1 MRPHKLIM
9 KAFGPFAKETVV
21 DFDLMGN
28 TIYLVSGDTGAGKTT
43 IFDGIIYALYGTA
56 SGGGRSGLGTEAFHS
71 DYAKDGNHRDEMRVE
86 LEFSNAGRTFTVV
99 RRMYWGK
106 KGDAQK
112 ATKESTLSE
121 NGNTIVNAKG
131 REDKDD
137 VTQKVIEILG
147 LDADQFRRII
157 MLAQGEFQKFLTA
170 KSDERG
176 EILGKLYDNRQHQD
190 FQLRLK
196 AARELLKEQE
206 KSLVDEAKAQLKMY
220 VIPESVGED
229 EKQTIAVDHPMIL
242 STITKIN
249 KEIGEELDDLREGIK
264 KQEKIRDELGKE
276 KTRGKTQ
283 NDLLDALDSQ
293 RKELNKL
300 GDRREQV
307 DALRSK
313 VRLAQAAE
321 KVLPA
326 ETTLKNAKDSWGDIL
341 VIIRN
346 LEKERDRLSKLAG
359 ELENKAKI
367 IREENSPKI
376 EELRKQ
382 YGKIETS
389 LPFYDELAASLNEK
403 KKKDDVLEDKST
415 DVKNAKKDFEGKKK
429 RQDELVEEL
438 QRLEM
443 AGELAVQ
450 NAKRLW
456 EDASGRQTELKNI
469 QGCIVSLQ
477 KETGEVANLAEALR
491 IALEE
496 ESAAAENHLLLNNA
510 FIKGQA
516 GILAQDMRKR
526 LESEQE
532 VTCPVCGSVHTLDDV
547 SSFAAW
553 HEDIPTR
560 ETVDKAYSVS
570 ETAHKNAKQAYDNHS
585 SKKNYVDQQKENL
598 LEKTKKLIDV
608 SDWDE
613 LVEGATLA
621 KAIADCDYL
630 VASALGQYQQ
640 AITDKEAKEKALGE
654 KNQVDT
660 DIKSVNAILSAA
672 IDAETQARTNAVAAE
687 TSVLNWKNQ
696 LKDFPESKKEAEEI
710 MASTSNRMKKL
721 QKQIDDAQ
729 EEYNRCLNDQ
739 ATNKGNLESAEKDK
753 ENRKDTKE
761 NAGNEFVKQL
771 SRNGFSDLDA
781 YHAALSPENLLLDQD
796 GISSWI
802 EKKKA
807 AVESYDG
814 KVQEITGA
822 INTLKESTKGMERMD
837 LQSLQ
842 DKIEEI
848 SDLITKK
855 KDEESTLSGQFRTN
869 SSVYIELNRIQE
881 RRKKNLKLF
890 AKLNPMVDTAD
901 GKYAFSRYVLTGFFH
916 RIVEQANIHLETIT
930 DGEYCLVPKETGDG
944 RSNIGLD
951 LKVLNTITNL
961 ERETATLS
969 GGQLFEASLSLA
981 LGLSDVV
988 QMESASSI
996 QIDSMFI
1003 DEGFGS
1009 LDGARLDKS
1018 IEVLQHLSAGQR
1030 QIGIISHVARL
1041 DECLPKKIHVIAG
1054 ERGSAV
1060 KIETDA

>member
-220 VIPESVGED
+220 VIPESVAED
-229 EKQTIAVDHPMIL
+229 ERQTIAIDHPMIL

-560 ETVDKAYSVS
+560 ETVDKAYFVS

-640 AITDKEAKEKALGE
+640 AKTDKEAKEKALGE

-1060 KIETDA
+1060 KIETDT

>member
-220 VIPESVGED
+220 VIPESVAED
-229 EKQTIAVDHPMIL
+229 ERQTIAIDHPMIL

-640 AITDKEAKEKALGE
+640 AKTDKEAKEKALGE

-1054 ERGSAV
+1054 ERGSVV

>member
-71 DYAKDGNHRDEMRVE
+71 DYAKDGSHRDEMRVE

-196 AARELLKEQE
+196 ALRELLKEQE

-249 KEIGEELDDLREGIK
+249 KEIGEELNNLRKNISD
-264 KQEKIRDELGKE
+264 QEKIKGELVKE
-276 KTRGKTQ
+276 KTRGETQ
-283 NDLLDALDSQ
+283 NDLLDALDIQ
-293 RKELNKL
+293 REELAKL
-300 GDRREQV
+300 GNRKEQV

-326 ETTLKNAKDSWGDIL
+326 ETTLNNAKASWDAIL
-341 VIIRN
+341 DTIKD
-346 LEKERDRLSKLAG
+346 LEEKRDKLSELAG
-359 ELENKAKI
+359 KLENNAKR
-367 IREENSPKI
+367 IRDKNSPKI

-389 LPFYDELAASLNEK
+389 LHFYDELAVSLAEK
-403 KKKDDVLEDKST
+403 KEKDDTLETRS
-415 DVKNAKKDFEGKKK
+415 NAVRTADSDLSKKK
-429 RQDELVEEL
+429 ERLEEL
-438 QRLEM
+438 DNILQSLEM

-450 NAKRLW
+450 NAERLW
-456 EDASGRQTELKNI
+456 KEASDRQTELKNI

-477 KETGEVANLAEALR
+477 IEIGEVANLAEALR

-496 ESAAAENHLLLNNA
+496 ESAATEEHLLLNNA

-532 VTCPVCGSVHTLDDV
+532 VTCPVCGSVHTLDDI
-547 SSFAAW
+547 SSFAVW

-560 ETVDKAYSVS
+560 ETVDKAYSVF

-621 KAIADCDYL
+621 KAIADGDYL

-640 AITDKEAKEKALGE
+640 AKTDKEAKEKALEE
-654 KNQVDT
+654 KNQVDA
-660 DIKSVNAILSAA
+660 DIKRVNAILSAA
-672 IDAETQARTNAVAAE
+672 MDAETQARTDAAAAA

-710 MASTSNRMKKL
+710 MASTSNRMEKL

-729 EEYNRCLNDQ
+729 EEYNQCLNDQ

-753 ENRKDTKE
+753 KNRKDTKE
-761 NAGNEFVKQL
+761 NAGKEFAKQL
-771 SRNGFSDLDA
+771 SRNGFSDLDT
-781 YHAALSPENLLLDQD
+781 YHAALSPENILLDQD

-822 INTLKESTKGMERMD
+822 INTLKESTKDMERID

-848 SDLITKK
+848 SALITKK
-855 KDEESTLSGQFRTN
+855 KAEESTLAGQFRTN
-869 SSVYIELNRIQE
+869 TSVYIELNRIQE

-1054 ERGSAV
+1054 ERGSVV

>member
-86 LEFSNAGRTFTVV
+86 LEFSNA
-99 RRMYWGK
+99 WGK

-220 VIPESVGED
+220 VIPESVAED
-229 EKQTIAVDHPMIL
+229 ERQTIAIDHPMIL

-326 ETTLKNAKDSWGDIL
+326 EKTLKNAKDSWGDIL

-429 RQDELVEEL
+429 
-438 QRLEM
+438 
-443 AGELAVQ
+443 
-450 NAKRLW
+450 
-456 EDASGRQTELKNI
+456 
-469 QGCIVSLQ
+469 
-477 KETGEVANLAEALR
+477 
-491 IALEE
+491 
-496 ESAAAENHLLLNNA
+496 
-510 FIKGQA
+510 
-516 GILAQDMRKR
+516 
-526 LESEQE
+526 
-532 VTCPVCGSVHTLDDV
+532 
-547 SSFAAW
+547 
-553 HEDIPTR
+553 
-560 ETVDKAYSVS
+560 
-570 ETAHKNAKQAYDNHS
+570 
-585 SKKNYVDQQKENL
+585 
-598 LEKTKKLIDV
+598 
-608 SDWDE
+608 
-613 LVEGATLA
+613 
-621 KAIADCDYL
+621 
-630 VASALGQYQQ
+630 
-640 AITDKEAKEKALGE
+640 
-654 KNQVDT
+654 
-660 DIKSVNAILSAA
+660 
-672 IDAETQARTNAVAAE
+672 
-687 TSVLNWKNQ
+687 
-696 LKDFPESKKEAEEI
+696 
-710 MASTSNRMKKL
+710 
-721 QKQIDDAQ
+721 
-729 EEYNRCLNDQ
+729 
-739 ATNKGNLESAEKDK
+739 SAEMG
-753 ENRKDTKE
+753 EIYVRK
-761 NAGNEFVKQL
+761 
-771 SRNGFSDLDA
+771 
-781 YHAALSPENLLLDQD
+781 
-796 GISSWI
+796 
-802 EKKKA
+802 
-807 AVESYDG
+807 
-814 KVQEITGA
+814 
-822 INTLKESTKGMERMD
+822 
-837 LQSLQ
+837 
-842 DKIEEI
+842 
-848 SDLITKK
+848 
-855 KDEESTLSGQFRTN
+855 
-869 SSVYIELNRIQE
+869 
-881 RRKKNLKLF
+881 
-890 AKLNPMVDTAD
+890 
-901 GKYAFSRYVLTGFFH
+901 
-916 RIVEQANIHLETIT
+916 
-930 DGEYCLVPKETGDG
+930 
-944 RSNIGLD
+944 
-951 LKVLNTITNL
+951 
-961 ERETATLS
+961 
-969 GGQLFEASLSLA
+969 
-981 LGLSDVV
+981 
-988 QMESASSI
+988 
-996 QIDSMFI
+996 
-1003 DEGFGS
+1003 
-1009 LDGARLDKS
+1009 
-1018 IEVLQHLSAGQR
+1018 
-1030 QIGIISHVARL
+1030 
-1041 DECLPKKIHVIAG
+1041 
-1054 ERGSAV
+1054 
-1060 KIETDA
+1060 

>member
-220 VIPESVGED
+220 VIPESVAED
-229 EKQTIAVDHPMIL
+229 ERQTIAIDHPMIL

-640 AITDKEAKEKALGE
+640 AKTDKEAKEKALGE

-1060 KIETDA
+1060 KIETDT